1 MRITKCLLPVLAV
14 TATATTLAGCSK
26 GTTPGDRPDLPLTGT
41 HWTVDALTVEG
52 ARKTAP
58 APRLAYVEFK
68 PDGTATGNAGCNRFT
83 AKAAVTGDT
92 VTVGEVTRTEMAC
105 DKAVQDFEDAFLKA
119 FTGKLQAELGDRD
132 GTSNTD
138 IGLGRLTLT
147 TPGGDTLALSE
158 RPPAPLKGTK
168 WSVDTLLDGKTAS
181 SLPTG
186 VRSGPHLTIAAD
198 GSATGNLGCNNFTA
212 TVKVEGDKMT
222 FDALAITRRM
232 CTTLQNG
239 LEQKLYG
246 TLSSGPV
253 TYRIQGHQLTVT
265 AQDGSGF
272 GAQAELARKDR

>member
-14 TATATTLAGCSK
+14 TATATALAGCSN
-26 GTTPGDRPDLPLTGT
+26 GTTPGDRPDIPLTGT
-41 HWTVDALTVEG
+41 HWTLNALTVEG

-58 APRLAYVEFK
+58 TPRRAYVEFK

-83 AKAAVTGDT
+83 AKAAISGDT

-119 FTGKLQAELGDRD
+119 FTGKLQAKLGDRD
-132 GTSNTD
+132 GTSATD

-147 TPGGDTLALSE
+147 TSGGDTLALSE

-168 WSVDTLLDGKTAS
+168 WSVETLLDGKTAS
-181 SLPTG
+181 SLPAG
-186 VRSGPHLTIAAD
+186 VKGRPHLTVAAD

-222 FDALAITRRM
+222 FEALAVTRRM

-253 TYRIQGHQLTVT
+253 TYRIDNGRLTVT

-272 GAQAELARKDR
+272 GALATAP